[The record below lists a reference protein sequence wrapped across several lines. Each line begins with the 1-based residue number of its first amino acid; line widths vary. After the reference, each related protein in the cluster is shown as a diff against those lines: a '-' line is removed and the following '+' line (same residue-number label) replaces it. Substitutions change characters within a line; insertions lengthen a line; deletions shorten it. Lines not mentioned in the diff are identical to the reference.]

1 MSSSSFHRTS
11 KTLGDNMGLVSA
23 VIAVLV
29 AQLLKP
35 FSEWAVTRR
44 FKPSL
49 AVGSGAGAYIRS
61 LFSST

>member
-29 AQLLKP
+29 A
-35 FSEWAVTRR
+35 
-44 FKPSL
+44 
-49 AVGSGAGAYIRS
+49 GAYTRPLS
-61 LFSST
+61 SST